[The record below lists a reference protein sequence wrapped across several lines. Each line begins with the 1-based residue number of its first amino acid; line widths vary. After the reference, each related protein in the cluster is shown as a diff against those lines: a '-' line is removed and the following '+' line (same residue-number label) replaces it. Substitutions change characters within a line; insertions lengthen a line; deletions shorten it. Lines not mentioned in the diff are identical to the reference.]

1 MHTEY
6 TNCRLYDASKVHY
19 LFSLLLHLEGLN
31 LIVVS
36 SHNYINLEINY
47 CCYKETNKPNDERYY
62 ALDKNKSR
70 KRQKREERA

>member
-31 LIVVS
+31 LIVVP

-47 CCYKETNKPNDERYY
+47 CYKENNKPNDERYY

>member
-31 LIVVS
+31 LIVVP

-47 CCYKETNKPNDERYY
+47 CYKETNKPNDERYY